1 MDKKKPITP
10 KDDQPAQANYSTIS
24 KAMPST
30 QLGKFLKALLVE
42 NLSTLEAER
51 IVKTTRIANVA
62 TKARQSLG
70 LTLPCVPH
78 PFTNEDGGK
87 GWYGVY
93 SPTPND
99 KDVIKTALGEAH
111 AK

>member
-1 MDKKKPITP
+1 MDKKKALPKKDSTP
-10 KDDQPAQANYSTIS
+10 TQGNYSTIS
-24 KAMPST
+24 KSMPST
-30 QLGKFLKALLVE
+30 QLGKFLKALLAK

-62 TKARQSLG
+62 TKARQTLG
-70 LTLPCVPH
+70 LTLPCIPQ
-78 PFTNEDGGK
+78 PFTNKDGGK

-99 KDVIKTALGEAH
+99 KDVIKAALGGV
-111 AK
+111 K

>member
-1 MDKKKPITP
+1 MK
-10 KDDQPAQANYSTIS
+10 
-24 KAMPST
+24 ST
-30 QLGKFLKALLVE
+30 QLSRFLAAVLVK
-42 NLSTLEAER
+42 NLSTLEAEKVAR
-51 IVKTTRIANVA
+51 TTRIANTA

-78 PFTNEDGGK
+78 PFTNEDGCK

-99 KDVIKTALGEAH
+99 KDVIRAALEA
-111 AK
+111 KN